1 MRRNLPPKEHFLGKT
16 MPGFPDYIMKEYVD
30 SGANGHV
37 FRAYSSEIMNSLAFK
52 VVPISNLVTDKE
64 KGQYLAEAR
73 RANIL
78 EHESVIKYIDVF
90 DYHDQMSN
98 TPCVVFVCDYVDGP
112 SLRRYLERSGDNR
125 AKVDLSFIRRF
136 LDTMLLLLLE
146 LQARRFQHGDLHSG
160 NILVVKSR
168 FDIEERYTFRVT
180 DFGVRNFS
188 EPSQRPNDFWSLA
201 QIVNDLLKHI
211 NLQES
216 SGFDRFIFNSL
227 RDHFVKRHLIETDPT
242 VDTMAENPAQMLRE
256 LRGLDTA
263 YQMATADARGKPSLT
278 TPFDYP
284 NCEQI
289 GDSDLLLQAL
299 YSNRLLELDKIGAN
313 SNVVLT
319 GPRGCGKT
327 TVFRALSLRY
337 LMSIDMDMPR
347 SVRYV
352 GVYYRCDDLY
362 FAFPRYT
369 EVSSFAADV
378 PMHFLIVTLLSLL
391 LHDLERWAMR
401 RAKAEWEGG
410 VGRLVRSLWNIFGW
424 SPPDAPHIGDLSTL
438 IRKLDEERGRAER
451 TYRFA
456 RNPAHNFEGFFG
468 PGIMVDACHV
478 LRSTFSFLGPRPFHF
493 FIDDYSSPKISTTLQ
508 ANLNRL
514 LMHRSPDVFFKVSTE
529 SPVSF
534 VRHDLDGKM
543 FVEAREFDFINLG
556 VRYITGDLAQTSAFI
571 QDLFLRRFGAV
582 EGYPVNT
589 LEELLGSCPRNE
601 NARARVLRDRDEAT
615 EAERKDYSRLYG
627 YEVVSLMCSGDIH
640 HMIRLVARMVD
651 DFGGRDALSSKGIPI
666 PRRAQHQSIRN
677 EAGAV
682 MESIRTV
689 PEVGPRLADVVAA
702 FGKVAQSYLL
712 HRTSR
717 NKDKEQAH
725 QASKIEPYDPLRLTA
740 EAEKIRAELLR
751 YSVFIQDPKGKSR
764 RGSVVPR
771 LFLRRS
777 LIPHFGLTFSQRDSV
792 ELENADI
799 ELLLTDPDAFEAK
812 RRIKSDRESYEGK
825 RTPEAGDL
833 FDEH

>member
-1 MRRNLPPKEHFLGKT
+1 VRKNLPPKKNFLGKS
-16 MPGFPDYIMKEYVD
+16 MPEFPDYVFEEHID

-37 FRAYSSEIMNSLAFK
+37 FRAYSSAVEKSLAFK
-52 VVPISNLVTDKE
+52 VVPVSNLAEEE

-78 EHESVIKYIDVF
+78 LHESVIRYLHVF
-90 DYHDQMSN
+90 DYYDQLSN
-98 TPCVVFVCDYVDGP
+98 TPCVIFVCDYVDGP
-112 SLRRYLERSGDNR
+112 SLRRYLERCSNR
-125 AKVDLSFIRRF
+125 ASIDISFIRGF
-136 LDTMLLLLLE
+136 LETMLLLLLE
-146 LQARRFQHGDLHSG
+146 LRAQGFQHGDLHSG
-160 NILVVKSR
+160 NILVDKYPY
-168 FDIEERYTFRVT
+168 DIEERYIFRVT

-188 EPSQRPNDFWSLA
+188 APSQHPNDFWSVA
-201 QIVNDLLKHI
+201 KIVNDLLKYI
-211 NLQES
+211 DLQES
-216 SGFDRFIFNSL
+216 SGLDRFIFNAL
-227 RDHFVKRHLIETDPT
+227 RDRFVRRHLIETDPT
-242 VDTMAENPAQMLRE
+242 VDVLAENPAELLRE
-256 LRGLDTA
+256 LRDLDAA
-263 YQMATADARGKPSLT
+263 YQRASVEARGERSLI

-337 LMSIDMDMPR
+337 LMSIDMDAPTN
-347 SVRYV
+347 VGYI

-369 EVSSFAADV
+369 DVSSAASDV

-391 LHDLERWAMR
+391 LHDLQRWAMR
-401 RAKAEWEGG
+401 HAKKEWDGC
-410 VGRLVRSLWNIFGW
+410 VGSLVRSLWDIFGW
-424 SPPDAPHIGDLSTL
+424 NPPDAPNLDDLSTL
-438 IRKLDEERGRAER
+438 IRRLDDERGRAEK

-468 PGIMVDACHV
+468 PGVMVEACRV
-478 LRSTFSFLGPRPFHF
+478 LRSTLLFLRDRPFHF
-493 FIDDYSSPKISTTLQ
+493 FIDDYSSPKISTALQ

-514 LMHRSPDVFFKVSTE
+514 LMHRSADAFFKVSTE

-534 VRHDLDGKM
+534 VRRDMDGKM
-543 FVEAREFDFINLG
+543 FVEAREFYFINLG
-556 VRYITGDLAQTSAFI
+556 IQYITGDQDQTSAFI
-571 QDLFLRRFGAV
+571 GDLFYRRFLAV
-582 EGYPVNT
+582 QGYPVKT

-601 NARARVLRDRDEAT
+601 NARARVARKEAS
-615 EAERKDYSRLYG
+615 ESEQKQFSRLYG
-627 YEVVSLMCSGDIH
+627 HEVVSLMCSGDIH

-651 DFGGRDALSSKGIPI
+651 DFGGPEALLSKGVPI
-666 PRRAQHQSIRN
+666 PRHNQHQSIRN
-677 EAGAV
+677 AAGAV

-712 HRTSR
+712 HRTSF
-717 NKDKEQAH
+717 NEGKEQAH
-725 QASKIEPYDPLRLTA
+725 QASKVEPYDALRLS
-740 EAEKIRAELLR
+740 EDAEKIHAELLR
-751 YSVFIQDPKGKSR
+751 YSVFIEDPKGKSR
-764 RGSVVPR
+764 RGNVVSR

-792 ELENADI
+792 ELENAEI
-799 ELLLTDPDAFEAK
+799 ELLLTDPDAFEARK
-812 RRIKSDRESYEGK
+812 RIKGDDDGQGS
-825 RTPEAGDL
+825 GDL
-833 FDEH
+833 FDAQ